1 MVEIWHGPLW
11 FLPNRSFNIFR
22 IILNFMD
29 CIFCKIITGD
39 IPAKILKETEHS
51 VSFLDAF
58 PVAKGHTLVIPKN
71 HREKLQ
77 DLTDEENKD
86 LFSLVRQMTSKVD
99 SITGATLLAIH
110 NGKEAGQEI
119 PHVHV
124 HLIPRSKSDSA
135 GAVHSMFG
143 STLNL
148 TESDIVDVYD
158 MLK

>member
-1 MVEIWHGPLW
+1 
-11 FLPNRSFNIFR
+11 
-22 IILNFMD
+22 MD
-29 CIFCKIITGD
+29 CVFCKIIAGD

-58 PVAKGHTLVIPKN
+58 PVAKGHALVIPKN

-77 DLTDEENKD
+77 DLNEVENKD
-86 LFSLVRQMTSKVD
+86 LFSLVHQMTSKID

-110 NGKEAGQEI
+110 NGKEAGQEV
-119 PHVHV
+119 PHLHV

-143 STLNL
+143 STINL
-148 TESDIVDVYD
+148 TESEINNLHEQ
-158 MLK
+158 LK

>member
-1 MVEIWHGPLW
+1 
-11 FLPNRSFNIFR
+11 
-22 IILNFMD
+22 MD
-29 CIFCKIITGD
+29 CVFCKIIAGD
-39 IPAKILKETEHS
+39 IPAKILKETEYS

-77 DLTDEENKD
+77 DLNDVENKD
-86 LFSLVRQMTSKVD
+86 LFSLVHQMTSKVD

-124 HLIPRSKSDSA
+124 HLIPRSESDSA

-143 STLNL
+143 SSLDL
-148 TESDIVDVYD
+148 TESEIKNLHDQ
-158 MLK
+158 LK

>member
-1 MVEIWHGPLW
+1 
-11 FLPNRSFNIFR
+11 
-22 IILNFMD
+22 MD
-29 CIFCKIITGD
+29 CVFCKIIAGD

-77 DLTDEENKD
+77 DLNEVENKD
-86 LFSLVRQMTSKVD
+86 LFSLVHQMTSKID

-110 NGKEAGQEI
+110 NGKEAGQEV
-119 PHVHV
+119 PHLHV

-135 GAVHSMFG
+135 GAVHSMFD
-143 STLNL
+143 SALNL
-148 TESDIVDVYD
+148 TESEINNLHEQ
-158 MLK
+158 LK